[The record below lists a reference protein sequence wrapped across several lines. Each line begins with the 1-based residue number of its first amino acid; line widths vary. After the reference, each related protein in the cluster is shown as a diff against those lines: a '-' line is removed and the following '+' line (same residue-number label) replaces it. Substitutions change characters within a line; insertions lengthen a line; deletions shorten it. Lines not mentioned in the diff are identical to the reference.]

1 MSIKNVVQM
10 LGHTDTSVTKHYTQ
24 VLNQNIFKDMQRVN
38 SCLSEFGY
46 ITKVVANIEKGLGR
60 MNFIF
65 LIPFFYCKFFKIQYE
80 ALTKLNSEKQY
91 FQGWKCGKHLPFE

>member
-1 MSIKNVVQM
+1 
-10 LGHTDTSVTKHYTQ
+10 
-24 VLNQNIFKDMQRVN
+24 
-38 SCLSEFGY
+38 
-46 ITKVVANIEKGLGR
+46 